1 MLSALKVLK
10 VNGKLGE
17 LSRPVE
23 VSEQLKFYGK
33 DIYRRFIETF
43 FKKFS
48 VVIFFYVFIL
58 LE

>member
-33 DIYRRFIETF
+33 DIYRRFIETLF
-43 FKKFS
+43 
-48 VVIFFYVFIL
+48 
-58 LE
+58 

>member
-43 FKKFS
+43 FLE
-48 VVIFFYVFIL
+48 VFCGNIL
-58 LE
+58 LCVYLS